1 MNPCMFPVDASS
13 LLGYVGLTVLFL
25 LLMELPVATLVDC
38 RPPQGHTQIN
48 QLAKRDCREAQPQT
62 QLASDVRYQVLR
74 LNKADFRYLDEKLKI
89 SGSLRISFNI
99 K

>member
-1 MNPCMFPVDASS
+1 MNPCMFPVDASC
-13 LLGYVGLTVLFL
+13 LLGYVGLTVLFFHL
-25 LLMELPVATLVDC
+25 VQLPVAALLEC
-38 RPPQGHTQIN
+38 RPRQGDTQIN
-48 QLAKRDCREAQPQT
+48 QLAERDCKDAQPQV

-74 LNKADFRYLDEKLKI
+74 LNKADIRYLDEKLKI